1 MFFVISIKRKKIKKY
16 FVNEQNVCLCYLYLR
31 KYYVMARNKENCK
44 EKDHFTISSSI
55 SYHITDEV

>member
-1 MFFVISIKRKKIKKY
+1 MY
-16 FVNEQNVCLCYLYLR
+16 FVNEQNDCLCYLYLL
-31 KYYVMARNKENCK
+31 KYYVMARNKESFK